1 MGILS
6 QTKIISSAKLHYD
19 TVIEFLLLSII
30 NNNTNHLVEVES
42 ILLVLAKHEW
52 IRSDTKSYLF

>member
-1 MGILS
+1 MGIPS

-30 NNNTNHLVEVES
+30 NNKLNTNHLVEVES
-42 ILLVLAKHEW
+42 ILAKHEW
-52 IRSDTKSYLF
+52 IRSDTESYLF